1 MTQTVHVCNF
11 VHRYKKCTEIRHD
24 NFDYLNGQS
33 EMGLARYNHVLIYLI
48 NRNIVIFVPIDI

>member
-11 VHRYKKCTEIRHD
+11 VHRYKTCTEIRHD

-33 EMGLARYNHVLIYLI
+33 EMGLVR
-48 NRNIVIFVPIDI
+48 